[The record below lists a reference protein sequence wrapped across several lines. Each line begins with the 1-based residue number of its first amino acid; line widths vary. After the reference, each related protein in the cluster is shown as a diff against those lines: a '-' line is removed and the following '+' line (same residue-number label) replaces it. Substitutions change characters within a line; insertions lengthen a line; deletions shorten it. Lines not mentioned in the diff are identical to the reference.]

1 MSKDEIVN
9 QKPNQL
15 LEIVNEIFYFNKE
28 ILKKE
33 REFRTKNINP
43 NQMRSRLKISLA
55 RLKAGNNSEKFEKKI
70 R

>member
-15 LEIVNEIFYFNKE
+15 LEIVNEIFDFNKE

-55 RLKAGNNSEKFEKKI
+55 HLKAGNNSEKFEKKI